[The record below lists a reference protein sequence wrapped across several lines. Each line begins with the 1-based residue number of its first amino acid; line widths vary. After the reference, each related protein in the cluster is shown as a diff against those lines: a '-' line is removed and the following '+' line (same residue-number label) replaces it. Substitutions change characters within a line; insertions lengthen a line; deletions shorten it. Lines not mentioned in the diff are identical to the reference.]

1 MSPNPESPRE
11 VPRRAVALRY
21 ERARDGAP
29 RVVASGRGPVA
40 EAILAFARANGV
52 PLHEDADLVELLGAC
67 ELGEP
72 ISPELY
78 EVVAQLLAFLY
89 QTNERLLRE
98 EAAAGAAAQEHA

>member
-1 MSPNPESPRE
+1 MSSNPELPRE
-11 VPRRAVALRY
+11 VPRRAIALRY
-21 ERARDGAP
+21 ERAREEAP

-40 EAILAFARANGV
+40 EAILGFARAHGV
-52 PLHEDADLVELLGAC
+52 PLHQDADLVELLGAC

-89 QTNERLLRE
+89 RTNERLLSAE
-98 EAAAGAAAQEHA
+98 QTAGAAAEERA